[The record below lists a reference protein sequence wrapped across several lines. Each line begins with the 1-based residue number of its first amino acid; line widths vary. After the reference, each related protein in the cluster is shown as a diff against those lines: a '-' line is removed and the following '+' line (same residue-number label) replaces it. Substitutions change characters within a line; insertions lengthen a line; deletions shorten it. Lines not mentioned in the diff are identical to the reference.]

1 MFSISRQFRP
11 IPRILG
17 VKGRLSTA
25 LSSTP
30 GEPVGSS
37 TRVYFKPFRA
47 EISASPGS
55 SSTVT
60 FSSPLEY
67 SSDLQALVVYT
78 HDTIG
83 SDGKAAAISAGLT
96 DLTNNYS
103 VDVIEERNTDPKTV
117 ASMYNESLI
126 HLQDASTSST
136 KAKGSYASHNASG
149 FDIAWDTQP
158 TGTGV
163 VATIDGFAICGQGV
177 GVDVVS
183 HYHNGSTLNFSST
196 MDFPGVTSV
205 DAAFIFSLGDAS
217 STGHRVPM
225 HGHFGTAVFAG
236 SDSFSLLT
244 KSDGT
249 GSRVQ
254 SAEAHFDDDTIAGD
268 TLSGSNRAINR
279 IRGANTG
286 TGITLTNREA
296 MGTVQGFRFI
306 GLALQTTAAMELQSR
321 HFYETDTTV
330 TPTSPMPDL
339 NFVYAIGGFDGVTSI
354 TGYTNQRTQVT
365 GQHHFI
371 GGGVI
376 GEGSFGYK
384 QVQSSNQVTCTNT
397 FHKVSDFNSSA
408 VVVAASNTN
417 AFSGTP
423 DPDQEMKVTAVDPTT
438 GEMTVFTS
446 GSKSYYH
453 KTGILLIEEV
463 S

>member
-1 MFSISRQFRP
+1 MTSASL
-11 IPRILG
+11 LG
-17 VKGRLSTA
+17 ERLSFGA
-25 LSSTP
+25 PRS
-30 GEPVGSS
+30 GRYHIG
-37 TRVYFKPFRA
+37 TRKQRFCRN
-47 EISASPGS
+47 
-55 SSTVT
+55 
-60 FSSPLEY
+60 L
-67 SSDLQALVVYT
+67 
-78 HDTIG
+78 
-83 SDGKAAAISAGLT
+83 GL
-96 DLTNNYS
+96 
-103 VDVIEERNTDPKTV
+103 
-117 ASMYNESLI
+117 
-126 HLQDASTSST
+126 
-136 KAKGSYASHNASG
+136 
-149 FDIAWDTQP
+149 
-158 TGTGV
+158 
-163 VATIDGFAICGQGV
+163 
-177 GVDVVS
+177 
-183 HYHNGSTLNFSST
+183 
-196 MDFPGVTSV
+196 
-205 DAAFIFSLGDAS
+205 
-217 STGHRVPM
+217 
-225 HGHFGTAVFAG
+225 GTAVFAG

-254 SAEAHFDDDTIAGD
+254 PAEAHFDDDTIAGD